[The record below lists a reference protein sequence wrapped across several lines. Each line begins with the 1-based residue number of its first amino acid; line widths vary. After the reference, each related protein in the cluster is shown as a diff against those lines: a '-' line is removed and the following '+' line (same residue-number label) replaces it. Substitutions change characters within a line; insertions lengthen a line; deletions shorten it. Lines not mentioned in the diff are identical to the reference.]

1 MLPINAD
8 RLHGHKR
15 IYQRC
20 TVVLFVEDPVNTKM
34 VYDGEVKLRKM
45 MRAYGVA
52 GASEDVLISMLDPFH
67 DEKLHL
73 KGLPD
78 MKRA

>member
-1 MLPINAD
+1 
-8 RLHGHKR
+8 
-15 IYQRC
+15 
-20 TVVLFVEDPVNTKM
+20 M